1 MTILKKKKTPI
12 LNAKPTKK
20 VTETDL
26 TPKEE
31 QPVKAP
37 APKKKVNLSLVKNLN
52 VGDIIII
59 NVRFSEKRKKN
70 VVLQK

>member
-1 MTILKKKKTPI
+1 MDSEDREGYKNIYGAILRKVDYSKEKKTPI

-31 QPVKAP
+31 E
-37 APKKKVNLSLVKNLN
+37 KV
-52 VGDIIII
+52 
-59 NVRFSEKRKKN
+59 RK
-70 VVLQK
+70 